1 MKKSI
6 HYEPSPGEISSY
18 KMQVSSDTDHMYY
31 RIHLSEL
38 TEDQRRRLGAKFGV
52 SLRILED
59 EPHLT
64 LSYTKG
70 V

>member
-1 MKKSI
+1 
-6 HYEPSPGEISSY
+6 
-18 KMQVSSDTDHMYY
+18 MQVRSDADHIYY

-38 TEDQRRRLGAKFGV
+38 TEDQRRRLGSKFGV

-59 EPHLT
+59 EPYLT